1 VAASIE
7 ESSSVTTHP
16 AHNINVA
23 IERPPSE
30 VYDFLSKPENFP
42 RWASGL
48 APSIQREDDHW
59 VSDTAEGRVEIRF
72 SARND
77 LGVLDHRVTMP
88 SGVEV
93 YIPMRVVANGEGS
106 EVIFTLFQTPGMTDE
121 ILERDIRWVTGDLA
135 TLKDLLEGG
144 GSEPA

>member
-1 VAASIE
+1 
-7 ESSSVTTHP
+7 VTTHP
-16 AHNINVA
+16 AHNINVT
-23 IERPPSE
+23 IERPLSE

-48 APSIQREDDHW
+48 ATSIQREDDHW
-59 VSDTAEGRVEIRF
+59 VADTAEGQVEIGF

-77 LGVLDHRVTMP
+77 LGVLDHLVTMP

>member
-1 VAASIE
+1 LATSI
-7 ESSSVTTHP
+7 
-16 AHNINVA
+16 
-23 IERPPSE
+23 R
-30 VYDFLSKPENFP
+30 
-42 RWASGL
+42 
-48 APSIQREDDHW
+48 REDDDW
-59 VSDTAEGRVEIRF
+59 VADTAEGRVEIRF

-77 LGVLDHRVTMP
+77 LGVLDHLVTMP

-93 YIPMRVVANGEGS
+93 YIPMRVVSNGEGS
-106 EVIFTLFQTPGMTDE
+106 EVIFTLFRTPGMTDE